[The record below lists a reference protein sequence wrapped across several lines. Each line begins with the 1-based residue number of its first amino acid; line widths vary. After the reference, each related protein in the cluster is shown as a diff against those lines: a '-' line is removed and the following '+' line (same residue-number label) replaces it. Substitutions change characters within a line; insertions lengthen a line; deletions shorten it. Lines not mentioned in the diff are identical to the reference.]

1 MLFNREFRTRSIA
14 VVALL
19 ALPAVSALAQMT
31 APDADGPVA
40 AVIDY
45 DEAGYARWPADAT
58 SPTAP
63 AAAIWVTH
71 ATLPADSFVEVT
83 RIDTGRT
90 ILARVARQGSSALVD
105 LSAGAASLLKLD
117 AEGQTAVRVRRVNP
131 PEQEKAALRAGKSAS
146 ERIDTPDMLLS
157 VLRKKVGPPPALP
170 PVAKPPID
178 FEPAKPAIPVAVAK
192 PVKAPPSVEAKPV
205 APPKPAA
212 ASPKPEPKVHAAPTS
227 GSWFVQVAALSN
239 RAKADMLAKQVGGT
253 VQPAGSLFRVRTGPY
268 ANEGA
273 ARAALGPIAAKGY
286 RDARITR

>member
-14 VVALL
+14 AAALL
-19 ALPAVSALAQMT
+19 AVTASPCAAQSA
-31 APDADGPVA
+31 APDADVPAV

-90 ILARVARQGSSALVD
+90 ILARVARQGSSALVN

-131 PEQEKAALRAGKSAS
+131 PEQEKAALRAGKPAS
-146 ERIDTPDMLLS
+146 ERIDTPDMLLT

-178 FEPAKPAIPVAVAK
+178 LEPVQPAVPVAVAK
-192 PVKAPPSVEAKPV
+192 PEKAPPAVEAKP
-205 APPKPAA
+205 AAALKPAPA
-212 ASPKPEPKVHAAPTS
+212 PKPEPKVKAVTTS

-239 RAKADMLAKQVGGT
+239 RAKADQLAKQLGGT
-253 VQPAGSLFRVRTGPY
+253 VQPSGSLFRVRTGPY

-273 ARAALGPIAAKGY
+273 ARTALGPIAAKGY